1 MAPRHDDTGFLA
13 THPPRTAMSEN
24 PIDFSRTGESQ
35 PETPETQTPAPV
47 THTSASPFIGSV
59 LSLAGLI
66 LLAFILRLA
75 VPQEDNAVELG
86 LLLIA
91 VGFAQVWLIFYFL
104 KNFRR

>member
-1 MAPRHDDTGFLA
+1 
-13 THPPRTAMSEN
+13 MSEP
-24 PIDFSRTGESQ
+24 PIDFTRTGESQ
-35 PETPETQTPAPV
+35 PETQQSPV
-47 THTSASPFIGSV
+47 PIPVQEQESGASPFIGSL

-91 VGFAQVWLIFYFL
+91 VGFAQVWLIFYLL
-104 KNFRR
+104 KTFRR

>member
-1 MAPRHDDTGFLA
+1 
-13 THPPRTAMSEN
+13 MSEH
-24 PIDFSRTGESQ
+24 PIDFTRSGESQ
-35 PETPETQTPAPV
+35 SEAETPPAPV
-47 THTSASPFIGSV
+47 SVPVPESGASPFIGSV

-104 KNFRR
+104 KSFRR

>member
-1 MAPRHDDTGFLA
+1 
-13 THPPRTAMSEN
+13 MSEH
-24 PIDFSRTGESQ
+24 PIDFTRTGETHSEPPPTPIPV
-35 PETPETQTPAPV
+35 PEPE
-47 THTSASPFIGSV
+47 HRASPFIGSV

-86 LLLIA
+86 MLLIA

-104 KNFRR
+104 KTFRR

>member
-1 MAPRHDDTGFLA
+1 
-13 THPPRTAMSEN
+13 MSEQ
-24 PIDFSRTGESQ
+24 PIDFTRTGETQ
-35 PETPETQTPAPV
+35 AEPEPTRLTEHVPV
-47 THTSASPFIGSV
+47 NEQESGASPFIGSV
-59 LSLAGLI
+59 LSLTGII

-104 KNFRR
+104 KNFRK

>member
-1 MAPRHDDTGFLA
+1 
-13 THPPRTAMSEN
+13 MSEP
-24 PIDFSRTGESQ
+24 PIDFTRTGESPAEAESAPLTEHIPQ
-35 PETPETQTPAPV
+35 PEQEA
-47 THTSASPFIGSV
+47 SASPFIGSV

>member
-1 MAPRHDDTGFLA
+1 
-13 THPPRTAMSEN
+13 MSEP
-24 PIDFSRTGESQ
+24 PIDFTRTGESRAETESAPLSEHIPV
-35 PETPETQTPAPV
+35 PEQES
-47 THTSASPFIGSV
+47 SASPFIGGA